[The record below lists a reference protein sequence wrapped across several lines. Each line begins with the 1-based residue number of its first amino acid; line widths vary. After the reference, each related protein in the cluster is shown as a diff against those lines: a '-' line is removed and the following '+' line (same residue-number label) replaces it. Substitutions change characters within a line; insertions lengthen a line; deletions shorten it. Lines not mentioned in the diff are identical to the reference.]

1 MNNLITRNA
10 YLRSTTA
17 DMIENRQAE
26 FVISSEAVDSYGTV
40 FKMDGWDLNRYIKN
54 PIVCYQHRS
63 FSNDPDDIIGLSEV
77 FIEGDEL
84 IGRVNFEEE
93 DINAKAE
100 KIRKKVA
107 NGTLKMASVGARIKK
122 ATFGDEDK
130 GEDPNVL
137 YFRKAEL
144 IEWSIV
150 TVGANPDA
158 HKRNEV
164 AIHEIRKEALAEI
177 NVTDEEVIEKPTE
190 NKNRSVREAQ
200 LIINK
205 NKQ

>member
-1 MNNLITRNA
+1 MNNTITRSA

-17 DMIENRQAE
+17 EMIENRQAE

-40 FKMDGWDLNRYIKN
+40 FKMDGWDLNRYLQN

-63 FSNDPDDIIGLSEV
+63 FSDDPDNVIGLSEV

-84 IGRVNFEEE
+84 IGRVRFEDE

-100 KIRKKVA
+100 KIRKKVN
-107 NGTLKMASVGARIKK
+107 NGTLKMASVGARVKK
-122 ATFGDEDK
+122 ATFGDEEK
-130 GEDPNVL
+130 GEDPNIL

-144 IEWSIV
+144 IEWSVV

-158 HKRNEV
+158 HKRNET
-164 AIHEIRKEALAEI
+164 AIHEIRKEALKEI
-177 NVTDEEVIEKPTE
+177 NVEDPQQIQPTKNT
-190 NKNRSVREAQ
+190 NKSVREAR
-200 LIINK
+200 LINNK